1 MDLSNVAS
9 ERAVLAGI
17 SSYGLDC
24 LVDID
29 SLVDEETFTVDH
41 NKVLYQCLKSLAP
54 KGKKIQ
60 FVDILSESKALGLY
74 EYVNTQE
81 VIKHIHGI
89 MNTPIELDG
98 VKDHAKKIRRLQY
111 ARSLQSCL
119 KTSYTSL
126 NNISGEESLAKIIS
140 YVEDPLQ
147 KLTLSYVREDD
158 TNPKLIG
165 ASIDE
170 YLDSLNEVKESI
182 GISSG
187 YPSYDKAIGGGF
199 RRKCVD
205 LIGARVKIGKSNL
218 ADNIALHVSDKL
230 KIPVLMLDTEMS
242 NTDHKNRLLA
252 NISGV
257 SINDIQTG
265 KFNLDPEK
273 RTLVKTAADKLREI
287 PYHYINISGKP
298 FDEIL
303 SIAKRWIMKEVGF
316 ENGILNDCL
325 IIYDYL
331 KLMSSDSINKNMA
344 EYQALGFQI
353 TQLHNFCVENDCACL
368 SFVQLN
374 RDGITS
380 EDTDSVS
387 GSDRLVWLCTSYSI
401 FKAKSEEEKADD
413 GIKNGN
419 RKLIPVVSRHGAGIG
434 DDGYICLNMVGELSR
449 ITEIGTIRKLKREEK
464 SFPKE
469 PDSPKESEP
478 KDF

>member
-17 SSYGLDC
+17 SSHGLDC

-29 SLVDEETFTVDH
+29 SIVDEDTFTVDH

-54 KGKKIQ
+54 KVKKIQ

-74 EYVNTQE
+74 EYVNNQE
-81 VIKHIHGI
+81 VIKHVHGI
-89 MNTPIELDG
+89 MNTPIELEG

-111 ARSLQSCL
+111 ARSLQVCL

-147 KLTLSYVREDD
+147 RLTLSYIRENDN
-158 TNPKLIG
+158 TPKLIG
-165 ASIDE
+165 ESIDE
-170 YLDSLNEVKESI
+170 YIESLSDVKESI

-187 YPSYDKAIGGGF
+187 FPSYDKAIGGGF

-205 LIGARVKIGKSNL
+205 LIGARSKVGKSL
-218 ADNIALHVSDKL
+218 YADNVALHVAGKL

-242 NTDHKNRLLA
+242 TNDHHNRLLS
-252 NISGV
+252 NVSSV
-257 SINDIQTG
+257 SINEIPTG
-265 KFNLDPEK
+265 KFNLNPEK
-273 RTLVKTAADKLREI
+273 KRAVSDAANFLKEV

-298 FDEIL
+298 FDEVM
-303 SIAKRWIMKEVGF
+303 SIAKRWLMKEVGF
-316 ENGILNDCL
+316 ENGVIKDCL

-331 KLMSSDSINKNMA
+331 KLTSSNSITKNIA
-344 EYQALGFQI
+344 EHQALGFQI

-413 GIKNGN
+413 GIINGN

-434 DDGYICLNMVGELSR
+434 DDGYICLNMVGELAR
-449 ITEIGTIRKLKREEK
+449 ITEIGTIRKLKRQEK
-464 SFPKE
+464 AFPKE
-469 PDSPKESEP
+469 QDSPKESEP